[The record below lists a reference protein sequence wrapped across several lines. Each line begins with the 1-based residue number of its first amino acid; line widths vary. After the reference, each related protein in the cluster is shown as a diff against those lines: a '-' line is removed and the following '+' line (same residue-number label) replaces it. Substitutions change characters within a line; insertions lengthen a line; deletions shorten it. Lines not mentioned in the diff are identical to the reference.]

1 MTTKEMLA
9 SLEALKQ
16 HTYTP
21 NSFYS
26 GLIEYVTKL
35 NSILSGDILIV
46 PYYDKLTDVKLAT
59 INAGKMSQDIIVQ
72 IEDTEGNVLDM
83 FNGDI
88 AVALVTSSD
97 GVAGDDKGA
106 AITSLPIVN
115 GVATLTVYYSGTWV
129 NEETTKLT
137 LGTGASYLGFSL
149 VAVGP
154 SDLLSVEPSVEPV
167 E

>member
-21 NSFYS
+21 NSFYD
-26 GLIEYVTKL
+26 GLIEYVAKL

-46 PYYDKLTDVKLAT
+46 PYYDPLTDVKLAT
-59 INAGKMSQDIIVQ
+59 MNAGKVSQEILVQ
-72 IEDTEGNVLDM
+72 IEDSEGNVLDM

-88 AVALVTSSD
+88 AVALVTSSN
-97 GVAGDDKGA
+97 GVAGDDKGSS
-106 AITSLPIVN
+106 ITSLTIVN
-115 GVATLTVYYSGTWV
+115 GVATFTVYYTGTWV

-137 LGTGASYLGFSL
+137 LGTSASYLGFSL
-149 VAVGP
+149 TAVGP
-154 SDLLSVEPSVEPV
+154 KDLLSVEASE
-167 E
+167 

>member
-21 NSFYS
+21 NSFYD

-35 NSILSGDILIV
+35 NSILSGDILIKAYFD
-46 PYYDKLTDVKLAT
+46 PLEDVELDT
-59 INAGKMSQDIIVQ
+59 INAGKVSQEILVQ
-72 IEDTEGNVLDM
+72 IEDSEGNILDM

-88 AVALVTSSD
+88 AVALVTSSN
-97 GVAGDDKGA
+97 GVARDKEGSE
-106 AITSLPIVN
+106 ITSLTIVN
-115 GVATLTVYYSGTWV
+115 GVATFTVYYTGTWV

-137 LGTGASYLGFSL
+137 LGTSASYLGFSL
-149 VAVGP
+149 TAVGP
-154 SDLLSVEPSVEPV
+154 KDLLSVEASE
-167 E
+167 

>member
-1 MTTKEMLA
+1 MNTQELLA

-21 NSFYS
+21 NSFYD

-46 PYYDKLTDVKLAT
+46 PYFDPLTDVELAT
-59 INAGKMSQDIIVQ
+59 INEGKVSQEILVQ
-72 IEDTEGNVLDM
+72 IEDSEGNVLDM

-88 AVALVTSSD
+88 AVALATTGS
-97 GVAGDDKGA
+97 GVAGDEDGSP
-106 AITSLPIVN
+106 ITSLTIVN
-115 GVATLTVYYSGTWV
+115 GVATFTVYYSGTWV

-137 LGTGASYLGFSL
+137 LGTSASYLGFSL
-149 VAVGP
+149 NAVGNI
-154 SDLLSVEPSVEPV
+154 DLLSVEPVATPE
-167 E
+167 

>member
-21 NSFYS
+21 NSFYD

-35 NSILSGDILIV
+35 NSILSGDILIKAYFD
-46 PYYDKLTDVKLAT
+46 PLEDVKLAT
-59 INAGKMSQDIIVQ
+59 INAGEMSQDIKVQ
-72 IEDTEGNVLDM
+72 IEDSEGNILDM

-88 AVALVTSSD
+88 AVALVTSSN
-97 GVAGDDKGA
+97 GVARDKEGSE
-106 AITSLPIVN
+106 ITSLTIVN
-115 GVATLTVYYSGTWV
+115 GVATFTVYYTGTWV

-137 LGTGASYLGFSL
+137 LGTSASYLGFSL
-149 VAVGP
+149 TAVGP
-154 SDLLSVEPSVEPV
+154 KDLLSVEASE
-167 E
+167 

>member
-21 NSFYS
+21 NSFYD

-35 NSILSGDILIV
+35 NSILSGDILIKAYFD
-46 PYYDKLTDVKLAT
+46 PLEDVKLAT
-59 INAGKMSQDIIVQ
+59 INAGKVSQDIKVQ
-72 IEDTEGNVLDM
+72 IEDSKGNVLDM

-88 AVALVTSSD
+88 AVALVTSSN
-97 GVAGDDKGA
+97 GVARDKEGSE
-106 AITSLPIVN
+106 ITSLTIVN
-115 GVATLTVYYSGTWV
+115 GVATFTVYYTGTWV

-137 LGTGASYLGFSL
+137 LGTSASYLGFSL
-149 VAVGP
+149 TAVGP
-154 SDLLSVEPSVEPV
+154 KDLLSVEASE
-167 E
+167 

>member
-21 NSFYS
+21 NSFYD

-35 NSILSGDILIV
+35 NSILSGDILIKAYFD
-46 PYYDKLTDVKLAT
+46 PLEDVELDT
-59 INAGKMSQDIIVQ
+59 INAGKVSQEILVQ
-72 IEDTEGNVLDM
+72 IEDSEGNVLDM

-88 AVALVTSSD
+88 AVALVTSSN
-97 GVAGDDKGA
+97 GVARDKEGSE
-106 AITSLPIVN
+106 ITSLTIVN
-115 GVATLTVYYSGTWV
+115 GVATFTVYYTGTWV

-137 LGTGASYLGFSL
+137 LGTSASYLGFSL
-149 VAVGP
+149 TAVGP
-154 SDLLSVEPSVEPV
+154 KDLLSVEASE
-167 E
+167 

>member
-1 MTTKEMLA
+1 MNTQELLA

-21 NSFYS
+21 NSFYD

-35 NSILSGDILIV
+35 NALLSGDILIKAYFD
-46 PYYDKLTDVKLAT
+46 PLEDVELDT
-59 INAGKMSQDIIVQ
+59 MNAGEMSQDIMVQ
-72 IEDTEGNVLDM
+72 IEDSEGNVLDM

-88 AVALVTSSD
+88 AVALVTSGS
-97 GVAGDDKGA
+97 GVAGDEDGSP
-106 AITSLPIVN
+106 ITSLAIVN
-115 GVATLTVYYSGTWV
+115 GVATFTVYYSGTWV

-149 VAVGP
+149 TAVGP
-154 SDLLSVEPSVEPV
+154 SDLLSVEPVA
-167 E
+167 

>member
-21 NSFYS
+21 NSFYD

-35 NSILSGDILIV
+35 NSLLSGDILIKAYFD
-46 PYYDKLTDVKLAT
+46 PMEDVKLDT
-59 INAGKMSQDIIVQ
+59 INAGEMSQDIKVQ

-88 AVALVTSSD
+88 AVALAATGD
-97 GVAGDDKGA
+97 GVAGDDKGS
-106 AITSLPIVN
+106 AITSLTIVN
-115 GVATLTVYYSGTWV
+115 GVATLTVYYTGVWV
-129 NEETTKLT
+129 NEETVSLT
-137 LGTGASYLGFSL
+137 LGTSSSYLGFSL
-149 VAVGP
+149 TAVGP
-154 SDLLSVEPSVEPV
+154 KDLLSVEPVA
-167 E
+167 

>member
-1 MTTKEMLA
+1 MNTQELLA

-21 NSFYS
+21 NSFYD

-35 NSILSGDILIV
+35 NSILSGDILITAYFD
-46 PYYDKLTDVKLAT
+46 PLTDVELAT
-59 INAGKMSQDIIVQ
+59 MNAGKVSQEILVQ

-88 AVALVTSSD
+88 AVALVTSSN
-97 GVAGDDKGA
+97 GVARDKEGSE
-106 AITSLPIVN
+106 ITSLTIVN
-115 GVATLTVYYSGTWV
+115 GVATFTVYYTGTWV

-137 LGTGASYLGFSL
+137 LGTSASYLGFSL
-149 VAVGP
+149 TAVGP
-154 SDLLSVEPSVEPV
+154 SDLLSVEPVAQGG
-167 E
+167 